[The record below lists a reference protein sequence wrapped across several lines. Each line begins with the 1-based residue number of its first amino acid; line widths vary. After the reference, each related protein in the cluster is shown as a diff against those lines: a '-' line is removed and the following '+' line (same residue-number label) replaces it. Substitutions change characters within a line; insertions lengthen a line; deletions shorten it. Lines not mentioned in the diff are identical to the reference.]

1 MANKD
6 VKIQIKAVNK
16 TKKAF
21 MAVTAGL
28 KSISRAAFSM
38 KSAIGLAAGA
48 VGLGY
53 LVKKSMDAT
62 DSMAKVS
69 RSIGISVTE
78 LQRLRHAASIGG
90 LEAKSLDK
98 AMQKLAINISDVAS
112 GTGIAKEAFDRY
124 GISSTNIDGSTRSVT
139 DVLGQAATALETM
152 TNETD
157 RASFVYDLFGARG
170 AKVINMLKD
179 GKDAMEA
186 MKKEA
191 DELGLVMSLELI
203 EGVENANDSIA
214 RLSDYLGNVF
224 HRVVASIAPIIESA
238 SEAVRSFVEMK
249 INKQGGITQFSKNI
263 AIAILEAARS
273 IVEAS
278 TSMLNSLGRIATGAA
293 RAIQKVLLFLPTN
306 MGGLRTLKAI
316 KLELLDISMQR
327 DKASQ
332 FEDANWFGEIDKL
345 NKKEKALQKLITAG
359 QYIQEIEPFENFRT
373 SGAILELNQLL
384 AKMKGFPDD
393 ISLPPIV
400 PASGSLIEIT
410 PIEPTVKSAS
420 DNLGLPKFNPEAYET
435 ETEAI
440 LRAQRERNLEV
451 LLMIDQGDIGIV
463 RAAELRANAEVTAQE
478 SLTEIVKKGEQDRL
492 TIENLSAASR
502 NKLAISAGRE
512 TLGVLAQHNKKA
524 FQINKAAAIS
534 EALVN
539 TYKGVSQALTLP
551 FPLNLMMSALAL
563 ANGMSQV
570 QSIRATQY
578 RANGGPM
585 SAGSPYIVGERGPE
599 LIVPN
604 QASNVVPNDQLGGG
618 NFTINISANDTAGFD
633 ELLTKRRGTLMNLIN
648 QSLNERGRPALA

>member
-124 GISSTNIDGSTRSVT
+124 GISSKNIDGSTRSVT

-249 INKQGGITQFSKNI
+249 INKQGGITAFSKNI
-263 AIAILEAARS
+263 AITILEAAS
-273 IVEAS
+273 AIVTAS
-278 TSMLNSLGRIATGAA
+278 TSMLNSIGRIANGAG
-293 RAIQKVLLFLPTN
+293 RSIQKVLEFLPASL
-306 MGGLRTLKAI
+306 GGLKTLNSIELK
-316 KLELLDISMQR
+316 LLDIANQR
-327 DKASQ
+327 ENLLVNGKSNRALKKRLESL
-332 FEDANWFGEIDKL
+332 DAQEL
-345 NKKEKALQKLITAG
+345 VQTRLIESG
-359 QYIQEIEPFENFRT
+359 NYLESIEPFKNFNTNGAVREINELLMKMKEVDIASDEVVGASKSSEMTNAFHLEYDLAFAHQRKMGELRQDYLGREKADRSAAYGVAFEQQRMSSRRLENFRRKDADDLKEE
-373 SGAILELNQLL
+373 SRGAL
-384 AKMKGFPDD
+384 A
-393 ISLPPIV
+393 SL
-400 PASGSLIEIT
+400 SSHY
-410 PIEPTVKSAS
+410 K
-420 DNLGLPKFNPEAYET
+420 
-435 ETEAI
+435 
-440 LRAQRERNLEV
+440 
-451 LLMIDQGDIGIV
+451 
-463 RAAELRANAEVTAQE
+463 AAFA
-478 SLTEIVKKGEQDRL
+478 
-492 TIENLSAASR
+492 
-502 NKLAISAGRE
+502 
-512 TLGVLAQHNKKA
+512 
-524 FQINKAAAIS
+524 INKAFAVKD
-534 EALVN
+534 ALVN
-539 TYKGVSQALTLP
+539 TYNGVAKAMNNP
-551 FPLNLMMSALAL
+551 FPLNLGFAAVAL
-563 ANGMSQV
+563 ANGMAQV
-570 QSIRATQY
+570 RCY
-578 RANGGPM
+578 
-585 SAGSPYIVGERGPE
+585 
-599 LIVPN
+599 
-604 QASNVVPNDQLGGG
+604 
-618 NFTINISANDTAGFD
+618 
-633 ELLTKRRGTLMNLIN
+633 
-648 QSLNERGRPALA
+648 

>member
-124 GISSTNIDGSTRSVT
+124 GISSKNIDGSTRSVT

-249 INKQGGITQFSKNI
+249 INKQGGITAFSKNI
-263 AIAILEAARS
+263 AITILEAAS
-273 IVEAS
+273 AIVTAS
-278 TSMLNSLGRIATGAA
+278 TSMLNSIGRIANGAG
-293 RAIQKVLLFLPTN
+293 RSIQKVLEFLPASL
-306 MGGLRTLKAI
+306 GGLKTLNSIELK
-316 KLELLDISMQR
+316 LLDIANQR
-327 DKASQ
+327 ENLLVNGKSNRALKKRLESL
-332 FEDANWFGEIDKL
+332 DAQEL
-345 NKKEKALQKLITAG
+345 VQTRLIESG
-359 QYIQEIEPFENFRT
+359 NYLESIEPFKNFNTNGAVREINELLMKMKEVDIASDEVKEASTSSEMTNAFHLEYDLAFAHQRKMGELRQDYLGREKADRSAAYGVAFEQQRMSSRRLENFRRKDADDLKEE
-373 SGAILELNQLL
+373 SRGAL
-384 AKMKGFPDD
+384 A
-393 ISLPPIV
+393 SL
-400 PASGSLIEIT
+400 SSHY
-410 PIEPTVKSAS
+410 K
-420 DNLGLPKFNPEAYET
+420 
-435 ETEAI
+435 
-440 LRAQRERNLEV
+440 
-451 LLMIDQGDIGIV
+451 
-463 RAAELRANAEVTAQE
+463 AAFA
-478 SLTEIVKKGEQDRL
+478 
-492 TIENLSAASR
+492 
-502 NKLAISAGRE
+502 
-512 TLGVLAQHNKKA
+512 
-524 FQINKAAAIS
+524 INKAFAVKD
-534 EALVN
+534 ALVN
-539 TYKGVSQALTLP
+539 TYNGVAKAMNNP
-551 FPLNLMMSALAL
+551 FPLNLGFAAVAL
-563 ANGMSQV
+563 ANGMAQV
-570 QSIRATQY
+570 AAIKSTQF

-604 QASNVVPNDQLGGG
+604 QAANVVPNDQLGGG

>member
-139 DVLGQAATALETM
+139 DVLGQVATALETM

-191 DELGLVMSLELI
+191 DELGLVMSLELL

-249 INKQGGITQFSKNI
+249 INKQGGITAFSKKI
-263 AIAILEAARS
+263 AITILEAAS
-273 IVEAS
+273 AIVTAS
-278 TSMLNSLGRIATGAA
+278 TSMLNSISRIANGAG
-293 RAIQKVLLFLPTN
+293 RSIQKVLEFLPASL
-306 MGGLRTLKAI
+306 GGLKTLESIELK
-316 KLELLDISMQR
+316 LLDIAIQR
-327 DKASQ
+327 ENLLVSGKSNRAYKERLES
-332 FEDANWFGEIDKL
+332 L
-345 NKKEKALQKLITAG
+345 NAQELVQTRLIESG
-359 QYIQEIEPFENFRT
+359 NYLESIEPFKNFNT
-373 SGAILELNQLL
+373 NGAVLEINELL
-384 AKMKGFPDD
+384 MKMKEVN
-393 ISLPPIV
+393 I
-400 PASGSLIEIT
+400 
-410 PIEPTVKSAS
+410 AS
-420 DNLGLPKFNPEAYET
+420 DEVVEASKSSEMTNAFHLEYDL
-435 ETEAI
+435 AF
-440 LRAQRERNLEV
+440 AHQRK
-451 LLMIDQGDIGIV
+451 MG
-463 RAAELRANAEVTAQE
+463 ELR
-478 SLTEIVKKGEQDRL
+478 QDYLGR
-492 TIENLSAASR
+492 EKADRSAAYGVAFEQQRRSSR
-502 NKLAISAGRE
+502 MLENSRRKDADDLKEESRGALDS
-512 TLGVLAQHNKKA
+512 LSSHYKA
-524 FQINKAAAIS
+524 AFAINKAFAVKD
-534 EALVN
+534 ALVN
-539 TYKGVSQALTLP
+539 TYNGVAKAMNNP
-551 FPLNLMMSALAL
+551 FPLNLGFAAVAL
-563 ANGMSQV
+563 ANGMAQV
-570 QSIRATQY
+570 AAIRSTQF

-604 QASNVVPNDQLGGG
+604 QAANVVPNDQLGGG
-618 NFTINISANDTAGFD
+618 NFTINISANDTEGFD
-633 ELLTKRRGTLMNLIN
+633 ELLTKRRGTLMSLIN
-648 QSLNERGRPALA
+648 QSLNENGRPALA

>member
-124 GISSTNIDGSTRSVT
+124 GISSKNIDGSTRSVT

-249 INKQGGITQFSKNI
+249 INKQGGITAFSKNI
-263 AIAILEAARS
+263 AITILEAAS
-273 IVEAS
+273 AIVTAS
-278 TSMLNSLGRIATGAA
+278 TSMLNSIGRIANGAG
-293 RAIQKVLLFLPTN
+293 RSIQKVLEFLPASL
-306 MGGLRTLKAI
+306 GGLKTLNSIELK
-316 KLELLDISMQR
+316 LLDIANQR
-327 DKASQ
+327 ENLLVNGKSNRALKERLESL
-332 FEDANWFGEIDKL
+332 DAQEL
-345 NKKEKALQKLITAG
+345 VQTRLIESG
-359 QYIQEIEPFENFRT
+359 NYLESIEPFKNFNTNGAVREINELLMKMKEVDIASDEVVGASKSSEMTNAFHLEYDLAFAHQRKMGELRQDYLGREKADRSAAYGVAFEQQRMSSRRLENFRRKDADDLKEE
-373 SGAILELNQLL
+373 SRGAL
-384 AKMKGFPDD
+384 A
-393 ISLPPIV
+393 SL
-400 PASGSLIEIT
+400 SSHY
-410 PIEPTVKSAS
+410 K
-420 DNLGLPKFNPEAYET
+420 
-435 ETEAI
+435 
-440 LRAQRERNLEV
+440 
-451 LLMIDQGDIGIV
+451 
-463 RAAELRANAEVTAQE
+463 AAFA
-478 SLTEIVKKGEQDRL
+478 
-492 TIENLSAASR
+492 
-502 NKLAISAGRE
+502 
-512 TLGVLAQHNKKA
+512 
-524 FQINKAAAIS
+524 INKAFAVKD
-534 EALVN
+534 ALVN
-539 TYKGVSQALTLP
+539 TYNGVAKAMNNP
-551 FPLNLMMSALAL
+551 FPLNLGFAAVAL
-563 ANGMSQV
+563 ANGMAQV
-570 QSIRATQY
+570 AAIKSTQF

-604 QASNVVPNDQLGGG
+604 QAANVVPNDQLGGG

>member
-124 GISSTNIDGSTRSVT
+124 GISSKNIDGSTRSVT

-263 AIAILEAARS
+263 AITILEAAKS
-273 IVEAS
+273 IIEAS
-278 TSMLNSLGRIATGAA
+278 TSMLNSLTSIATGAG
-293 RAIQKVLLFLPTN
+293 RAISKVLQILPSS
-306 MGGLRTLKAI
+306 MGGLKTLKAI
-316 KLELLDISMQR
+316 RIELLEIAQDREKAIERSLSIYRSEQEAAKHTLDTLESQERALKKLIASGDYLQDIEPFKS
-327 DKASQ
+327 
-332 FEDANWFGEIDKL
+332 FGTSGAVREIDKL
-345 NKKEKALQKLITAG
+345 LMKMKEVNIASDEVVGASTSSEMTNAFHLEYDLAFAHQRKMGELRQDYLGREKADRSAAYGVAFEQQRMSSRRL
-359 QYIQEIEPFENFRT
+359 ENFRRKDADDLKEE
-373 SGAILELNQLL
+373 SRGAL
-384 AKMKGFPDD
+384 A
-393 ISLPPIV
+393 SL
-400 PASGSLIEIT
+400 SSHY
-410 PIEPTVKSAS
+410 K
-420 DNLGLPKFNPEAYET
+420 
-435 ETEAI
+435 
-440 LRAQRERNLEV
+440 
-451 LLMIDQGDIGIV
+451 
-463 RAAELRANAEVTAQE
+463 AAFA
-478 SLTEIVKKGEQDRL
+478 
-492 TIENLSAASR
+492 
-502 NKLAISAGRE
+502 
-512 TLGVLAQHNKKA
+512 
-524 FQINKAAAIS
+524 INKAFAVKD
-534 EALVN
+534 ALVN
-539 TYKGVSQALTLP
+539 TYNGVAKAMNNP
-551 FPLNLMMSALAL
+551 FPLNLGFAAVAL
-563 ANGMSQV
+563 ANGMAQV
-570 QSIRATQY
+570 AAIRSTQF

-604 QASNVVPNDQLGGG
+604 QAANVVPNDQLGGG
-618 NFTINISANDTAGFD
+618 NYTINISANDTEGFD
-633 ELLTKRRGTLMNLIN
+633 ELLTKRRGTLMSLIN
-648 QSLNERGRPALA
+648 QSLNENGRPALA

>member
-249 INKQGGITQFSKNI
+249 INKQGGITAFSKKI
-263 AIAILEAARS
+263 AITILEAAS
-273 IVEAS
+273 AIVTAS
-278 TSMLNSLGRIATGAA
+278 TSMLNSISRIANGAG
-293 RAIQKVLLFLPTN
+293 RSIQKVLEFLPASL
-306 MGGLRTLKAI
+306 GGLKTLESIELK
-316 KLELLDISMQR
+316 LLDIAIQR
-327 DKASQ
+327 ENLLVSGKSNRAYKERLES
-332 FEDANWFGEIDKL
+332 L
-345 NKKEKALQKLITAG
+345 NAQELVQTRLIESG
-359 QYIQEIEPFENFRT
+359 NYLESIEPFKNFNT
-373 SGAILELNQLL
+373 NGAVLEINELL
-384 AKMKGFPDD
+384 MKMKEVN
-393 ISLPPIV
+393 I
-400 PASGSLIEIT
+400 
-410 PIEPTVKSAS
+410 AS
-420 DNLGLPKFNPEAYET
+420 DEVVEASKSSEMTNAFHLEYDL
-435 ETEAI
+435 AF
-440 LRAQRERNLEV
+440 AHQRK
-451 LLMIDQGDIGIV
+451 MG
-463 RAAELRANAEVTAQE
+463 ELR
-478 SLTEIVKKGEQDRL
+478 QDYLGR
-492 TIENLSAASR
+492 EKADRSAAYGVAFEQQRRSSR
-502 NKLAISAGRE
+502 MLENSRRKDAGDLKEESRGALAS
-512 TLGVLAQHNKKA
+512 LSSHYKA
-524 FQINKAAAIS
+524 AFAINKAFAVKD
-534 EALVN
+534 ALVN
-539 TYKGVSQALTLP
+539 TYNGVAKAMNNP
-551 FPLNLMMSALAL
+551 FPLNLGFAAVAL
-563 ANGMSQV
+563 ANGMAQV
-570 QSIRATQY
+570 AAIRSTQF

-604 QASNVVPNDQLGGG
+604 QAANVVPNDQLGGG
-618 NFTINISANDTAGFD
+618 NFTINISANDTEGFD
-633 ELLTKRRGTLMNLIN
+633 ELLTKRRGTLMSLIN
-648 QSLNERGRPALA
+648 QSLNENGRPALA

>member
-263 AIAILEAARS
+263 AITILEAAKS

-278 TSMLNSLGRIATGAA
+278 TSMLNSLTSIATGAG
-293 RAIQKVLLFLPTN
+293 RAISKVLQILPSS
-306 MGGLRTLKAI
+306 MGGLKTLKAI
-316 KLELLDISMQR
+316 RIELLEISQDREKAIERSNSAWKSEQQKAGVTLKGLEAEERALKKLIASGDYLQDIEP
-327 DKASQ
+327 
-332 FEDANWFGEIDKL
+332 FESFGTSGAVREIDKL
-345 NKKEKALQKLITAG
+345 LMKMKEVNIASDEIVAASTSSEMTNAFHLEYDLAFAHQRKMGELRQDYLGREKADRSAAYGVAFEQQRMSSRRL
-359 QYIQEIEPFENFRT
+359 ENFRRKDADDLKEE
-373 SGAILELNQLL
+373 SRGAL
-384 AKMKGFPDD
+384 A
-393 ISLPPIV
+393 SL
-400 PASGSLIEIT
+400 SSHY
-410 PIEPTVKSAS
+410 K
-420 DNLGLPKFNPEAYET
+420 
-435 ETEAI
+435 
-440 LRAQRERNLEV
+440 
-451 LLMIDQGDIGIV
+451 
-463 RAAELRANAEVTAQE
+463 AAFA
-478 SLTEIVKKGEQDRL
+478 
-492 TIENLSAASR
+492 
-502 NKLAISAGRE
+502 
-512 TLGVLAQHNKKA
+512 
-524 FQINKAAAIS
+524 INKAFAVKD
-534 EALVN
+534 ALIN
-539 TYKGVSQALTLP
+539 TYNGVAKAMNNP
-551 FPLNLMMSALAL
+551 FPLNLGFAAVAL
-563 ANGMSQV
+563 ANGMAQV
-570 QSIRATQY
+570 AAIRSTQF

-604 QASNVVPNDQLGGG
+604 QAANVVPNDQLGGG

-633 ELLTKRRGTLMNLIN
+633 DLLIKRRGTLMNLIN

>member
-249 INKQGGITQFSKNI
+249 INKQGGITAFSKNI
-263 AIAILEAARS
+263 AITILEAAS
-273 IVEAS
+273 AIVTAS
-278 TSMLNSLGRIATGAA
+278 TSMLNSIGRIANGAG
-293 RAIQKVLLFLPTN
+293 RSIQKVLEFLPASL
-306 MGGLRTLKAI
+306 GGLKTLESIELK
-316 KLELLDISMQR
+316 LLDIAIQR
-327 DKASQ
+327 ENLLVNGKSNRALKERLKSL
-332 FEDANWFGEIDKL
+332 DAQEL
-345 NKKEKALQKLITAG
+345 VQTRLIESG
-359 QYIQEIEPFENFRT
+359 NYLESIEPFKNFNT
-373 SGAILELNQLL
+373 NGAILEINELL
-384 AKMKGFPDD
+384 MKMKEVN
-393 ISLPPIV
+393 I
-400 PASGSLIEIT
+400 
-410 PIEPTVKSAS
+410 AS
-420 DNLGLPKFNPEAYET
+420 DEVKEASKSSEMTNAFHLEYDL
-435 ETEAI
+435 AF
-440 LRAQRERNLEV
+440 AHQRK
-451 LLMIDQGDIGIV
+451 MG
-463 RAAELRANAEVTAQE
+463 ELR
-478 SLTEIVKKGEQDRL
+478 QDYLGR
-492 TIENLSAASR
+492 EKADRSAAYGVAFEQQRMSSR
-502 NKLAISAGRE
+502 RLENFRRKDADDLKEESRGALAS
-512 TLGVLAQHNKKA
+512 LSSHYKA
-524 FQINKAAAIS
+524 AFAINKAFAVKD
-534 EALVN
+534 ALIN
-539 TYKGVSQALTLP
+539 TYNGVAKAMNNP
-551 FPLNLMMSALAL
+551 FPLNLGFAAVAL
-563 ANGMSQV
+563 ANGMAQV
-570 QSIRATQY
+570 AAIRSTQY

-604 QASNVVPNDQLGGG
+604 QAANVVPNDQLGGG
-618 NFTINISANDTAGFD
+618 NFTINISANDTEGFD
-633 ELLTKRRGTLMNLIN
+633 ELLTKRRGTLMSLIN
-648 QSLNERGRPALA
+648 QSLNENGRPALA

>member
-1 MANKD
+1 MATKD
-6 VKIQIKAVNK
+6 IKITIKAVNN

-21 MAVTAGL
+21 RAVTAGL
-28 KSISRAAFSM
+28 KSIARAAFSM
-38 KSAIGLAAGA
+38 KTAIGLAAGVA
-48 VGLGY
+48 GIGFLI
-53 LVKKSMDAT
+53 KKSMDAT

-179 GKDAMEA
+179 GKTAMEA

-214 RLSDYLGNVF
+214 RLTDYLGNVF

-249 INKQGGITQFSKNI
+249 INKQGGITAFSKNI
-263 AIAILEAARS
+263 AITILEAASS
-273 IVEAS
+273 IIEAS
-278 TSMLNSLGRIATGAA
+278 TSMLNSLTSIATGAG
-293 RAIQKVLLFLPTN
+293 RAISKVLQILPSS
-306 MGGLRTLKAI
+306 MGGLKTLTAIRT
-316 KLELLDISMQR
+316 ELLDIASDR
-327 DKASQ
+327 EKAQLRGNSINISEQLAARHTLDTLESQ
-332 FEDANWFGEIDKL
+332 ERALKKLIRQGDFLQDIKPFKSFGTSGAVLEIDKL
-345 NKKEKALQKLITAG
+345 LM
-359 QYIQEIEPFENFRT
+359 
-373 SGAILELNQLL
+373 
-384 AKMKGFPDD
+384 KMKETN
-393 ISLPPIV
+393 ISLPPV
-400 PASGSLIEIT
+400 VGASEGANNSPMVSKNAQEYQLAFDHQRTMMTLTQNALGRQAKAEKLAAQEIQA
-410 PIEPTVKSAS
+410 ERSK
-420 DNLGLPKFNPEAYET
+420 AYGIQFQSQIRGAEIMRI
-435 ETEAI
+435 A
-440 LRAQRERNLEV
+440 RQK
-451 LLMIDQGDIGIV
+451 DIGDLKD
-463 RAAELRANAEVTAQE
+463 E
-478 SLTEIVKKGEQDRL
+478 
-492 TIENLSAASR
+492 
-502 NKLAISAGRE
+502 GRTTLE
-512 TLGVLAQHNKKA
+512 TLGSHYQKA
-524 FQINKAAAIS
+524 FALNKAFALKDAI
-534 EALVN
+534 VN
-539 TYKGVSQALTLP
+539 TYKAVSSALASTP
-551 FPLNLMMSALAL
+551 FPLNLGFAALAL
-563 ANGMSQV
+563 ANGMAQV
-570 QSIRATQY
+570 SAIRGTQF
-578 RANGGPM
+578 REKGGPM

-604 QASNVVPNDQLGGG
+604 QAANVVPNDQLGGS
-618 NFTINISANDTAGFD
+618 NFVINISANDTKGFD
-633 ELLTKRRGTLMNLIN
+633 ELLTSRRGVLMGLIN

>member
-249 INKQGGITQFSKNI
+249 INKQGGITAFSKNI
-263 AIAILEAARS
+263 AITILEAAS
-273 IVEAS
+273 AIVTAS
-278 TSMLNSLGRIATGAA
+278 TSMLNSIGRIANGAG
-293 RAIQKVLLFLPTN
+293 RSIQKVLEFLPASL
-306 MGGLRTLKAI
+306 GGLKTLESIELK
-316 KLELLDISMQR
+316 LLDIAIQR
-327 DKASQ
+327 ENLLVNGKSNRALKERLKSL
-332 FEDANWFGEIDKL
+332 DAQEL
-345 NKKEKALQKLITAG
+345 VQTRLIESG
-359 QYIQEIEPFENFRT
+359 NYLESIEPFKNFNTNGAVLEINELLMKMKEVNIASDEVVGASKSSEMTNAFHLEYDLAFAHQRKMGELRQDYLGREKADRSAAYGVAFEQQRMSSRRLENFRRKDADDLKEE
-373 SGAILELNQLL
+373 SRGAL
-384 AKMKGFPDD
+384 A
-393 ISLPPIV
+393 SL
-400 PASGSLIEIT
+400 SSHY
-410 PIEPTVKSAS
+410 K
-420 DNLGLPKFNPEAYET
+420 
-435 ETEAI
+435 
-440 LRAQRERNLEV
+440 
-451 LLMIDQGDIGIV
+451 
-463 RAAELRANAEVTAQE
+463 AAFA
-478 SLTEIVKKGEQDRL
+478 
-492 TIENLSAASR
+492 
-502 NKLAISAGRE
+502 
-512 TLGVLAQHNKKA
+512 
-524 FQINKAAAIS
+524 INKAFAVKD
-534 EALVN
+534 ALVN
-539 TYKGVSQALTLP
+539 TYNGVAKAMNNP
-551 FPLNLMMSALAL
+551 FPLNLGFAAVAL
-563 ANGMSQV
+563 ANGMAQV
-570 QSIRATQY
+570 AAIKSTQF

-604 QASNVVPNDQLGGG
+604 QAANVVPNDQLGGG

-633 ELLTKRRGTLMNLIN
+633 DLLTKRRGTLMNLIN

>member
-124 GISSTNIDGSTRSVT
+124 GISSKNIDGSTRSVT

-249 INKQGGITQFSKNI
+249 INKQGGITAFSKNI
-263 AIAILEAARS
+263 AITILEAAS
-273 IVEAS
+273 AIVTAS
-278 TSMLNSLGRIATGAA
+278 TSMLNSIGRIANGAG
-293 RAIQKVLLFLPTN
+293 RSIQKVLEFLPASL
-306 MGGLRTLKAI
+306 GGLKTLESIELK
-316 KLELLDISMQR
+316 LLDIAIQR
-327 DKASQ
+327 ENLLVNGKSNRALKERLESL
-332 FEDANWFGEIDKL
+332 DAQEL
-345 NKKEKALQKLITAG
+345 VQTRLIESG
-359 QYIQEIEPFENFRT
+359 NYLESIEPFKNFNTNGAVLEINELLMKMKEVDIASDEVKEASTSSEMTNAFHLEYDLAFAHQRKMGELRQDYLGREKADRSAAYGVAFEQQRMSSRRLENFRRKDADDLKEE
-373 SGAILELNQLL
+373 SRGAL
-384 AKMKGFPDD
+384 A
-393 ISLPPIV
+393 SL
-400 PASGSLIEIT
+400 SSHY
-410 PIEPTVKSAS
+410 K
-420 DNLGLPKFNPEAYET
+420 
-435 ETEAI
+435 
-440 LRAQRERNLEV
+440 
-451 LLMIDQGDIGIV
+451 
-463 RAAELRANAEVTAQE
+463 AAFA
-478 SLTEIVKKGEQDRL
+478 
-492 TIENLSAASR
+492 
-502 NKLAISAGRE
+502 
-512 TLGVLAQHNKKA
+512 
-524 FQINKAAAIS
+524 INKAFAVKD
-534 EALVN
+534 ALVN
-539 TYKGVSQALTLP
+539 TYNGVAKAMNNP
-551 FPLNLMMSALAL
+551 FPLNLGFAAVAL
-563 ANGMSQV
+563 ANGMAQV
-570 QSIRATQY
+570 AAIKSTQF

-604 QASNVVPNDQLGGG
+604 QAANVVPNDQLGGG

>member
-124 GISSTNIDGSTRSVT
+124 GISSKNIDGSTRSVT

-249 INKQGGITQFSKNI
+249 INKQGGITAFSKNI
-263 AIAILEAARS
+263 AITILEAAS
-273 IVEAS
+273 AIVTAS
-278 TSMLNSLGRIATGAA
+278 TSMLNSIGRIANGAG
-293 RAIQKVLLFLPTN
+293 RSIQKVLEFLPASL
-306 MGGLRTLKAI
+306 GGLKTLNSIELK
-316 KLELLDISMQR
+316 LLDIANQR
-327 DKASQ
+327 ENLLVNGKSNRALKKRLESL
-332 FEDANWFGEIDKL
+332 DAQEL
-345 NKKEKALQKLITAG
+345 VQTRLIESG
-359 QYIQEIEPFENFRT
+359 NYLESIEPFKNFNTNGAVLEINELLMKMKEVDIASDEVKEASTSSEMTNAFHLEYDLAFAHQRKMGELRQDYLGREKADRSAAYGVAFEQQRMSSRRLENFRRKDADDLKEE
-373 SGAILELNQLL
+373 SRGAL
-384 AKMKGFPDD
+384 A
-393 ISLPPIV
+393 SL
-400 PASGSLIEIT
+400 SSHY
-410 PIEPTVKSAS
+410 K
-420 DNLGLPKFNPEAYET
+420 
-435 ETEAI
+435 
-440 LRAQRERNLEV
+440 
-451 LLMIDQGDIGIV
+451 
-463 RAAELRANAEVTAQE
+463 AAFA
-478 SLTEIVKKGEQDRL
+478 
-492 TIENLSAASR
+492 
-502 NKLAISAGRE
+502 
-512 TLGVLAQHNKKA
+512 
-524 FQINKAAAIS
+524 INKAFAVKD
-534 EALVN
+534 ALVN
-539 TYKGVSQALTLP
+539 TYNGVAKAMNNP
-551 FPLNLMMSALAL
+551 FPLNLGFAAVAL
-563 ANGMSQV
+563 ANGMAQV
-570 QSIRATQY
+570 AAIKSTQF

-604 QASNVVPNDQLGGG
+604 QAANVVPNDQLGGG

>member
-124 GISSTNIDGSTRSVT
+124 GISSKNIDGSTRSVT

-249 INKQGGITQFSKNI
+249 INKQGGITAFSKNI
-263 AIAILEAARS
+263 AITILEAAS
-273 IVEAS
+273 AIVTAS
-278 TSMLNSLGRIATGAA
+278 TSMLNSIGRIANGAG
-293 RAIQKVLLFLPTN
+293 RSIQKVLEFLPASL
-306 MGGLRTLKAI
+306 GGLKTLNSIELK
-316 KLELLDISMQR
+316 LLDIANQR
-327 DKASQ
+327 ENLLVNGKSNRALKKRLESL
-332 FEDANWFGEIDKL
+332 DAQEL
-345 NKKEKALQKLITAG
+345 VQTRLIESG
-359 QYIQEIEPFENFRT
+359 NYLESIEPFKNFNTNGAVREINELLMKMKEVDIASDEVVGASKSSEMTNAFHLEYDLAFAHQRKMGELRQDYLGREKADRSAAYGVAFEQQRMSSRRLENFRRKDADDLKEE
-373 SGAILELNQLL
+373 SRGAL
-384 AKMKGFPDD
+384 A
-393 ISLPPIV
+393 SL
-400 PASGSLIEIT
+400 SSHY
-410 PIEPTVKSAS
+410 K
-420 DNLGLPKFNPEAYET
+420 
-435 ETEAI
+435 
-440 LRAQRERNLEV
+440 
-451 LLMIDQGDIGIV
+451 
-463 RAAELRANAEVTAQE
+463 AAFA
-478 SLTEIVKKGEQDRL
+478 
-492 TIENLSAASR
+492 
-502 NKLAISAGRE
+502 
-512 TLGVLAQHNKKA
+512 
-524 FQINKAAAIS
+524 INKAFAVKD
-534 EALVN
+534 ALVN
-539 TYKGVSQALTLP
+539 TYNGVAKAMNNP
-551 FPLNLMMSALAL
+551 FPLNLGFAAVAL
-563 ANGMSQV
+563 ANGMAQV
-570 QSIRATQY
+570 AAIKSTQF

-604 QASNVVPNDQLGGG
+604 QAANVVPNDQLGGG

>member
-124 GISSTNIDGSTRSVT
+124 GISSKNIDGSTRSVT

-249 INKQGGITQFSKNI
+249 INKQGGITAFSKNI
-263 AIAILEAARS
+263 AITILEAAS
-273 IVEAS
+273 AIVTAS
-278 TSMLNSLGRIATGAA
+278 TSMLNSIGRIANGAG
-293 RAIQKVLLFLPTN
+293 RSIQKVLEFLPASL
-306 MGGLRTLKAI
+306 GGLKTLNSIELK
-316 KLELLDISMQR
+316 LLDIANQR
-327 DKASQ
+327 ENLLVNGKSNRALKKRLESL
-332 FEDANWFGEIDKL
+332 DAQEL
-345 NKKEKALQKLITAG
+345 VQTRLIESG
-359 QYIQEIEPFENFRT
+359 NYLESIEPFKNFNTNGAVREINELLMKMKEVDIASDEVVGASKSSEMTNAFHLEYDLAFAHQRKMGELRQDYLGREKADRSAAYGVAFEQQRMSSRRLENFRRKDADDLKEE
-373 SGAILELNQLL
+373 SRGAL
-384 AKMKGFPDD
+384 A
-393 ISLPPIV
+393 SL
-400 PASGSLIEIT
+400 SSHY
-410 PIEPTVKSAS
+410 K
-420 DNLGLPKFNPEAYET
+420 
-435 ETEAI
+435 
-440 LRAQRERNLEV
+440 
-451 LLMIDQGDIGIV
+451 
-463 RAAELRANAEVTAQE
+463 AAFA
-478 SLTEIVKKGEQDRL
+478 
-492 TIENLSAASR
+492 
-502 NKLAISAGRE
+502 
-512 TLGVLAQHNKKA
+512 
-524 FQINKAAAIS
+524 INKAFAVKD
-534 EALVN
+534 ALVN
-539 TYKGVSQALTLP
+539 TYNGVAKAMNNP
-551 FPLNLMMSALAL
+551 FPLNLGFAAVAL
-563 ANGMSQV
+563 ANGMAQV
-570 QSIRATQY
+570 AAIKSTQF

-604 QASNVVPNDQLGGG
+604 QAANVVPNDQLGGG

-633 ELLTKRRGTLMNLIN
+633 DLLIKRRGTLMNLIN

>member
-124 GISSTNIDGSTRSVT
+124 GISSKNIDGSTRSVT

-249 INKQGGITQFSKNI
+249 INKQGGITAFSKNI
-263 AIAILEAARS
+263 AITILEAAS
-273 IVEAS
+273 AIVTAS
-278 TSMLNSLGRIATGAA
+278 TSMLNSIGRIANGAG
-293 RAIQKVLLFLPTN
+293 RSIQKVLEFLPASL
-306 MGGLRTLKAI
+306 GGLKTLNSIELK
-316 KLELLDISMQR
+316 LLDIANQR
-327 DKASQ
+327 ENLLVNGKSNRALKKRLESL
-332 FEDANWFGEIDKL
+332 DAQEL
-345 NKKEKALQKLITAG
+345 VQTRLIESG
-359 QYIQEIEPFENFRT
+359 NYLESIEPFKNFNTNGAVLEINELLMKMKEVNIASDEVVGASKSSEMTNAFHLEYDLAFAHQRKMGELRQDYLGREKADRSAAYGVAFEQQRMSSRRLENFRRKDADDLKEE
-373 SGAILELNQLL
+373 SRGAL
-384 AKMKGFPDD
+384 A
-393 ISLPPIV
+393 SL
-400 PASGSLIEIT
+400 SSHY
-410 PIEPTVKSAS
+410 K
-420 DNLGLPKFNPEAYET
+420 
-435 ETEAI
+435 
-440 LRAQRERNLEV
+440 
-451 LLMIDQGDIGIV
+451 
-463 RAAELRANAEVTAQE
+463 AAFA
-478 SLTEIVKKGEQDRL
+478 
-492 TIENLSAASR
+492 
-502 NKLAISAGRE
+502 
-512 TLGVLAQHNKKA
+512 
-524 FQINKAAAIS
+524 INKAFAVKD
-534 EALVN
+534 ALVN
-539 TYKGVSQALTLP
+539 TYNGVAKAMNNP
-551 FPLNLMMSALAL
+551 FPLNLGFAAVAL
-563 ANGMSQV
+563 ANGMAQV
-570 QSIRATQY
+570 AAIKSTQF

-604 QASNVVPNDQLGGG
+604 QAANVVPNDQLGGG
-618 NFTINISANDTAGFD
+618 NFTINISANDTEGFD
-633 ELLTKRRGTLMNLIN
+633 ELLTKRRGTLMSLIN
-648 QSLNERGRPALA
+648 QSLNENGRPALA